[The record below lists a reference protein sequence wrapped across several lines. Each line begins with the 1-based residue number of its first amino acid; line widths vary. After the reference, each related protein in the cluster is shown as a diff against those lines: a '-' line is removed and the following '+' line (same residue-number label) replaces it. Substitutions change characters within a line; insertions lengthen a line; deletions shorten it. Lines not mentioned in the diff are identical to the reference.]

1 MVTNSPYLFARQAL
15 ASLRNSLETVHPG
28 NSDDR
33 RWPASLVAKYGNN
46 DNNPLHIG
54 FFKHLDYF
62 LGIRGIR
69 ALFVDNTRL
78 ELLHNGFYAITLAN
92 SVLLGKSP
100 DTEKQDLKQLLS
112 FITDRES
119 AKPWFDYHK
128 LLIDKEVI
136 DIEAIN
142 KAVLGYNKN
151 DRVLPNLGLHDVV
164 ELQGDKVSSR
174 CLLDFLQL
182 LKPESLKVIHET
194 YKFKDLFPPGP
205 AIYRQQGLFNILS
218 NQFIKPFAEKIQNLS
233 SELQIKLFKDLLD
246 INDIL
251 SVSIETMS
259 RQNKT
264 FLLNPLN
271 SPENIIQLFIN
282 TLQKSSTDSF
292 SKAVENSD
300 LKNFVEKLLP
310 LSPNPFSIEPA
321 SQKLYELALS
331 HKNLS
336 YDDFQKYINELSK
349 LLENFKPSKEILQE
363 ALQTTAE
370 LNPSETLSISLLK
383 QLAHIFDLETIISEG
398 LFPVISLPSSS
409 GKRDSEIYYN
419 NQPIYQEDIIG
430 WLEKIEQR
438 FDTSEEPSKTNIAG
452 FIKSALNYPNNKAS
466 FIVKSKVAT
475 SATDP
480 MLFEFNNEEQSQG
493 FAFTTIADSPPYMDS
508 DQYADAMAAAH
519 RVAREAIN
527 QSGSFWS
534 LAWLARSLP
543 QNITGPVE
551 ALLRN
556 PQSLGNKSTL
566 EQFAEHLSL
575 RPFQRLTSRTAQD
588 YPGTGFIINGLNL
601 PKILGFKDVSD
612 NDIESKSIYRL
623 WINSIESLLSKDP
636 KNSGYF
642 QNRYNLSGV
651 MEDAAKSRFILARGF
666 IAITPPDKLLYSIR
680 CSDKEDLKE
689 YTDNSTNKYY
699 DYTDGEGKLHKTS
712 RWNIIPEPFSLIV
725 FNDHFGDH
733 KNHEKSYLVPTKVLE
748 TALSRS
754 VQGNTGAQDR
764 STDTNR
770 LDFTNAKMKLK
781 DLQDIAKEMELPLLD
796 LASSSN
802 IGSLSNAFPKGWPT
816 YHDWENNLDRTAP
829 HETSDHAKTH
839 YHKTHYR
846 GRGYESD
853 MTPYM
858 NLIYPLQEA
867 ENNIDHTASS
877 LQGIFKVLELSLNSF
892 INGRSFINSE
902 ELGLMPMPVNENTR
916 NIEENAHYMLARAYK
931 INSALSAERAEKKQ
945 FPILVKSDDFTR
957 LSHLPAPY
965 PQLDTYTMV
974 LKTLDEN
981 NNVQEERLNPDPNN
995 PDTLYA
1001 FLRAFIQPNI
1011 NPDNSRD
1018 IFKGMYFMPRDILF
1032 KKPDFT
1038 RDHYKEIIKE
1048 IIKR

>member
-15 ASLRNSLETVHPG
+15 VSLRNSLETVHPG

-46 DNNPLHIG
+46 DNNPLHIS

-62 LGIRGIR
+62 LGIRSIR

-383 QLAHIFDLETIISEG
+383 KLAHIFDLETLIHERFFSI
-398 LFPVISLPSSS
+398 ISLPSSS
-409 GKRDSEIYYN
+409 GKKDFKIDYN

-438 FDTSEEPSKTNIAG
+438 FDTSEEPSKTNIKG
-452 FIKSALNYPNNKAS
+452 FIQSALRYRDHKAS
-466 FIVKSKVAT
+466 FIAQSKMAT
-475 SATDP
+475 SAANL
-480 MLFEFNNEEQSQG
+480 MLFQFYNKEQAESFNH
-493 FAFTTIADSPPYMDS
+493 ATIADSPPYMRGDKYDDS
-508 DQYADAMAAAH
+508 MKAAH

-527 QSGSFWS
+527 QSGIFWS

-543 QNITGPVE
+543 QNITGSVE
-551 ALLRN
+551 ALFRN

-566 EQFAEHLSL
+566 EEFAEHLSL
-575 RPFQRLTSRTAQD
+575 KPFQRLTSRAAQD

-612 NDIESKSIYRL
+612 KDIESKNIYRL
-623 WINSIESLLSKDP
+623 WIDSIESLLSKDP
-636 KNSGYF
+636 KNSGYL

-666 IAITPPDKLLYSIR
+666 IAITPPDKFLYSIR
-680 CSDKEDLKE
+680 CSDKE
-689 YTDNSTNKYY
+689 YTNKYS
-699 DYTDGEGKLHKTS
+699 DYTDQEGRIQNTS
-712 RWNIIPEPFSLIV
+712 RWNIIPEHFSLIV

-733 KNHEKSYLVPTKVLE
+733 KNHEKSYLVPTTVLE

-754 VQGNTGAQDR
+754 VQGNSGAQDR

-770 LDFTNAKMKLK
+770 LDFTNAKMKLE
-781 DLQDIAKEMELPLLD
+781 DLQGIAKEMELPLLD

-802 IGSLSNAFPKGWPT
+802 IGSLSNAFPKGWRT
-816 YHDWENNLDRTAP
+816 YHDWENNLDFTAP
-829 HETSDHAKTH
+829 YETSDHAKGH

-846 GRGYESD
+846 GEGYEPD

-867 ENNIDHTASS
+867 ENNIDHAASS

-902 ELGLMPMPVNENTR
+902 ELGLMPMPVNENTSK
-916 NIEENAHYMLARAYK
+916 IEENAHYMLVKAYK
-931 INSALSAERAEKKQ
+931 INSALSAEKAKEKQ
-945 FPILVKSDDFTR
+945 FPILVRSDDFTR

-974 LKTLDEN
+974 LKTLDSDG
-981 NNVQEERLNPDPNN
+981 NVQEERLNPDPNN
-995 PDTLYA
+995 LDTLYA
-1001 FLRAFIQPNI
+1001 FLKAFIQPNI
-1011 NPDNSRD
+1011 NPDNTRD
-1018 IFKGMYFMPRDILF
+1018 VFKGMYFMPRDILF
-1032 KKPDFT
+1032 KKPYFT